1 MVGIIN
7 PQVGIG
13 LTDVPESGR
22 AKCLPPPM
30 VPPALFT
37 IHKDKDDDLA
47 FLQCITFTHSF
58 SKVLQAMLKKS
69 VIFQTF
75 LPNKEQC
82 TIFFS
87 QHIILLTRAENQ
99 FWNYSLRFS
108 LFFNQFVIVFNNQ
121 LKIQD
126 LLFPNWLL
134 DSVSKMH
141 GVKIFPHYIIT
152 FNFTW

>member
-1 MVGIIN
+1 M
-7 PQVGIG
+7 P
-13 LTDVPESGR
+13 
-22 AKCLPPPM
+22 PPPM

-82 TIFFS
+82 TIFFLNTLFCS
-87 QHIILLTRAENQ
+87 PELKTSFETTASDFH
-99 FWNYSLRFS
+99 YFS
-108 LFFNQFVIVFNNQ
+108 INL
-121 LKIQD
+121 
-126 LLFPNWLL
+126 LLFLTI
-134 DSVSKMH
+134 S
-141 GVKIFPHYIIT
+141 
-152 FNFTW
+152 